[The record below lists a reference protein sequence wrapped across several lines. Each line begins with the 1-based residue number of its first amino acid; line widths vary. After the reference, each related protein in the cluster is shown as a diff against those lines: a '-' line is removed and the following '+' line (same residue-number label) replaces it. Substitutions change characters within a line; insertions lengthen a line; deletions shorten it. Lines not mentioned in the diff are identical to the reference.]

1 MDRSVSD
8 KPPAAYAHPDK
19 LFSEVVKEN
28 GKHRKNHA
36 FVFELSFL
44 SNHTVV
50 SVSTTSVPEK
60 SDNPK
65 SSKSETES
73 EEGYW
78 HDKYTGKSFP
88 HTVGLLP
95 SPDGAQ
101 VYLVGTIH
109 FSSKSCDDVSQ
120 VKEQQHLSIRSWTK
134 NIG

>member
-28 GKHRKNHA
+28 GKRRKNHD
-36 FVFELSFL
+36 FVFELIFL
-44 SNHTVV
+44 SNHTIV
-50 SVSTTSVPEK
+50 SVPTSSVPEK
-60 SDNPK
+60 SDNRE
-65 SSKSETES
+65 SSQIETVS

-78 HDKYTGKSFP
+78 YDKYTGKSFP

-120 VKEQQHLSIRSWTK
+120 VKEQQHLSIRSWGK
-134 NIG
+134 KI